1 MIEQEKTTAGEAV
14 AEKTHLESSVDILT
28 DNGNICYDVI
38 EEHRQTQRKV
48 RLANNEPSLLR
59 RVPVEFIS
67 LNDIKPKPI
76 QWLIPSVIP
85 KGMITVLASDG
96 GVGKTALSLWL
107 ASLVSNQGET
117 FNGKPVE
124 HGRVLIWSGED
135 SPEYVLSPR
144 LRALGAD
151 ADFVDI
157 IGNRVM
163 KPDGLR
169 TFDITEDLYDV
180 EESLQNRHKD
190 TPYKLLIIDPV
201 MSVVRGDSNQAN
213 TVRQALEPLRIL
225 AERQNI
231 AVIGITHYSK
241 GTSKSLPQ
249 DRVIGSQAFVALA
262 RMVLGLGK
270 DEATGNRRL
279 VVLKSNIVDTNIG
292 YELSYQ
298 FFTDVDGCQ
307 VARIDLIDELHG
319 SARELLSEIEPDEP
333 ETGAMAEAVEFLKG
347 ILSDGALPS
356 KQVKSDAD
364 GAGHSWD
371 TIKRASIRLKIEKR
385 KDRGTN
391 GVWRWALPAE

>member
-1 MIEQEKTTAGEAV
+1 MMEEKENATVGEAV
-14 AEKTHLESSVDILT
+14 AENRT
-28 DNGNICYDVI
+28 DNKTDDGIVTVGSDFCNDVAKLQRNIRAEI
-38 EEHRQTQRKV
+38 NKPTMF
-48 RLANNEPSLLR
+48 A
-59 RVPVEFIS
+59 PVEFIS
-67 LNDIKPKPI
+67 LNNIKPKPI
-76 QWLIPSVIP
+76 QWLIPGVVP

-117 FNGKPVE
+117 FNEKPVE

-135 SPEYVLSPR
+135 SPEYVLAPR

-151 ADFVDI
+151 ANYVDI
-157 IGNRVM
+157 IGNNTL

-169 TFDITEDLYDV
+169 TFDITTDLYDV
-180 EESLQNRHKD
+180 ETSLQNRAGD
-190 TPYKLLIIDPV
+190 PPYKLLIIDPI
-201 MSVVRGDSNQAN
+201 MSVVRGDSNQPN
-213 TVRQALEPLRIL
+213 NVRQALEPLRVL

-270 DEATGNRRL
+270 DEDTGNRRL

-292 YELSYQ
+292 YEFSYQ

-307 VARIDLIDELHG
+307 VARIDLLNELQG
-319 SARELLSEIEPDEP
+319 SARELLAEIEPEEP
-333 ETGAMAEAVEFLKG
+333 ETGAMADAIEFLKG
-347 ILSDGALPS
+347 ILIDGAVP
-356 KQVKSDAD
+356 VKNIKKEAD
-364 GAGHSWD
+364 GAGYSWD
-371 TIKRASIRLKIEKR
+371 TIKRASFRLNVEKR
-385 KDRGTN
+385 KDKVSN
-391 GVWRWALPAE
+391 GIWRWTLPAD